1 MNRIRLL
8 PEQVA
13 NQIAAGEVI
22 ERPASVVKELVEN
35 ALDAQAARITVEI
48 QAGGRSLI
56 RVTDDG
62 LGMSRDDAL
71 LCLERHAT
79 SKIRRAE
86 DLAAIATMGF
96 RGEALPSIASVS
108 RFTLTTRERESASP
122 EGTRVVVSAGKIVEV
137 KAAGSAPGT
146 SIEVR
151 QLFFNL
157 PARRKFLR
165 TEETESAHAQ
175 HYLVLA
181 ALAFPEVAF
190 TFQKDGRFV
199 WQLPAIKAG
208 ATSAARLAALRER
221 LRTLY
226 GDEQK
231 MLPMDFSAEMRPLQS
246 EEPGARSQE
255 SGVARPQQSD
265 TADWSDPS
273 DPSDSNCR
281 PADHASRITHPAS
294 SPDPRPSTLFRLWG
308 FLGAPGVSRA
318 SREDQHLFVNRRPV
332 ENRGLNFALLE
343 GYHTALMKGRYPVC
357 CLFLEIDPSAVDVN
371 IHPAK
376 REVKFHREAEV
387 RRLVAQAV
395 REMLLRFHAPG
406 VETQSPKSEVRSPK
420 SETRSQEPGARSQEP
435 GGASPQSIVHSPRP
449 GTMPAA
455 PAAGQGSLPNFPAG
469 LQPPPAEPTT
479 RPPAQPP
486 LRMGFGPTPTPPAS
500 PTAPAPPSNSTHL
513 IHLTPSSPQTAAPPS
528 EPAPPSAITHHVP
541 QRRDITSPAPV
552 PLLNVPLRLIGVIGK
567 LYVVLESD
575 RGLVLLD
582 QHAAHERILF
592 EQMLTRLEQKDQAPS
607 QKLLL
612 PETIELSARDATFVR
627 EQLPALT
634 RLGVGLSEFGERTF
648 LLDALPPFVQ
658 PRQPRQFVLEM
669 IDELK
674 AAGQEVNSLRL
685 GEHTVA
691 KTVCRHAVKAHDP
704 LAGPELERLI
714 EDLRRCAMPYTCP
727 HGRPTLIEMNFREL
741 EKKFGRSQ

>member
-35 ALDAQAARITVEI
+35 SLDAQAMRVAVEI

-56 RVTDDG
+56 RVVDDG

-79 SKIRRAE
+79 SKIQRAE

-108 RFTLTTRERESASP
+108 RFLLTTRERESASP
-122 EGTRVVVSAGKIVEV
+122 EGTRVLISAGKIIEV

-146 SIEVR
+146 TVEVR

-165 TEETESAHAQ
+165 TEETESAHIQ
-175 HYLVLA
+175 HYLTLA

-190 TFQKDGRFV
+190 TFQRDSRLI
-199 WQLPAIKAG
+199 WQWPGVKIGHGAG
-208 ATSAARLAALRER
+208 ARLAALNER
-221 LRTLY
+221 LRAVY
-226 GDEQK
+226 GNEQK
-231 MLPMDFSAEMRPLQS
+231 LLPVDASTRFQNPFDPEDAE
-246 EEPGARSQE
+246 A
-255 SGVARPQQSD
+255 AAA
-265 TADWSDPS
+265 TAL
-273 DPSDSNCR
+273 
-281 PADHASRITHPAS
+281 RI
-294 SPDPRPSTLFRLWG
+294 WG
-308 FLGAPGVSRA
+308 FIGAPGVSRA
-318 SREDQHLFVNRRPV
+318 TREDQHLFVNRRPV

-343 GYHTALMKGRYPVC
+343 GYHTSLMKGRYPVC
-357 CLFLEIDPSAVDVN
+357 CLFLEVDPAEVDVN

-387 RRLVAQAV
+387 RRFVAQAV
-395 REMLLRFHAPG
+395 RQALLEFHSRAEAPH
-406 VETQSPKSEVRSPK
+406 
-420 SETRSQEPGARSQEP
+420 
-435 GGASPQSIVHSPRP
+435 GASPVQQTLAPGPAASTQAPIPEPVAQPGLPDFPAELQPTQAEPRP
-449 GTMPAA
+449 PAKQTALPMGFRPAAA
-455 PAAGQGSLPNFPAG
+455 PATPEPTASAPHSGVNRNAPAVPIPRLSTG
-469 LQPPPAEPTT
+469 PALPPA
-479 RPPAQPP
+479 
-486 LRMGFGPTPTPPAS
+486 
-500 PTAPAPPSNSTHL
+500 PTAL
-513 IHLTPSSPQTAAPPS
+513 
-528 EPAPPSAITHHVP
+528 
-541 QRRDITSPAPV
+541 
-552 PLLNVPLRLIGVIGK
+552 PLLSVPLRLVGVIGK

-592 EQMLTRLEQKDQAPS
+592 EQMLNRLEQKQAAPS

-612 PETIELSARDATFVR
+612 PATIELSARDASFVR
-627 EQLPALT
+627 EQLAVLG

-648 LLDALPPFVQ
+648 LLDALPPFVKATD
-658 PRQPRQFVLEM
+658 PRRFVLEL
-669 IDELK
+669 IDQLK

-685 GEHTVA
+685 GEHVVA
-691 KTVCRHAVKAHDP
+691 KTVCRHAVKANDP
-704 LAGPELERLI
+704 LAGRELEKLV

-741 EKKFGRSQ
+741 EKKFGRTQ